1 MGKYSEALVAFDV
14 AKKKHAMRSRKG
26 AGREKS
32 GFLGTLRT
40 ARRRSSERSRDWRA
54 DTIGCMFVLKPG
66 HGKPIKIYSALQ
78 YPSHHLQ
85 KTLNVRL
92 ISPASSTKLKLCR

>member
-32 GFLGTLRT
+32 GFSGTLRT
-40 ARRRSSERSRDWRA
+40 ARPIEGTIKEIGGPIRSA
-54 DTIGCMFVLKPG
+54 ACLF
-66 HGKPIKIYSALQ
+66 
-78 YPSHHLQ
+78 
-85 KTLNVRL
+85 
-92 ISPASSTKLKLCR
+92 

>member
-26 AGREKS
+26 ARREKS
-32 GFLGTLRT
+32 GFSGTLRT

-66 HGKPIKIYSALQ
+66 HGIRAF
-78 YPSHHLQ
+78 
-85 KTLNVRL
+85 
-92 ISPASSTKLKLCR
+92 